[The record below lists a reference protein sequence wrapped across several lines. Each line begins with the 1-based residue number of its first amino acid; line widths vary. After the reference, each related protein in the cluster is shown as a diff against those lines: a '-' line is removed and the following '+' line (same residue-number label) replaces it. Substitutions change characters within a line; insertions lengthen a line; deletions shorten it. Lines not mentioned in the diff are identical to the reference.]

1 MFHIKGINV
10 WRDDENPRWKWILWD
25 GAWPVFAIRLKG
37 GEGEKPANRSKR
49 TIDTGSYGWK
59 RSDNAFMTDIE
70 AAVVTL
76 RKD

>member
-1 MFHIKGINV
+1 M
-10 WRDDENPRWKWILWD
+10 
-25 GAWPVFAIRLKG
+25 FAIRLKG